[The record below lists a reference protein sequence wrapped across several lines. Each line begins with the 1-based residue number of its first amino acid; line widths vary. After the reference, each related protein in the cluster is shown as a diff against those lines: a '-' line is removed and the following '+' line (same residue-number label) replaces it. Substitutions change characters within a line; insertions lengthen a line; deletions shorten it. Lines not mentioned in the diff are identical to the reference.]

1 MSGRA
6 TTSARRRD
14 VLRFDFPEV
23 HVGTAEY
30 EEGPTGCTVLW
41 LPAGAQ
47 AAVDFRGGAVAAREL
62 ATVGPLDGWGEV
74 DAVVFAGGSTWGLD
88 AAGGVM
94 HRLLEEREGDSDFED
109 IPAVP
114 AAAVYDFSGRDN
126 TTYPDVELGMAA
138 LDAARPG
145 EAPVGRVGA
154 GRNVTVGSYFGD
166 RYAEP
171 SGQGAAFERFGDVKM
186 FALTVVNAGGN
197 VFDREGRLVAGTRD
211 PATGTRSAAWDKLR
225 AFLEHELGGRERRRG
240 TNTVL
245 SVVVTNV
252 ALDRLALLRLAV
264 MAQAA
269 LARVVDPLHTP
280 EDGDVVFA
288 LSTQSAKLPSAL
300 TVGDLGI
307 LAGKVLQDAVLDA
320 VRPA

>member
-1 MSGRA
+1 MPR
-6 TTSARRRD
+6 
-14 VLRFDFPEV
+14 VVRFDLPEV
-23 HVGTAEY
+23 SVGTAEY
-30 EEGPTGCTVLW
+30 EEGPTGCTVLAF
-41 LPAGAQ
+41 PSGAQ
-47 AAVDFRGGAVAAREL
+47 CAVDFRGGAVAAREL

-74 DAVVFAGGSTWGLD
+74 DAIVFAGGSTWGLD

-126 TTYPDVELGMAA
+126 STYPDTELGMAA
-138 LDAARPG
+138 FDAATPG
-145 EAPVGRVGA
+145 EAKVGRVGA

-171 SGQGAAFERFGDVKM
+171 SGQGAAFERFGDVKV
-186 FALTVVNAGGN
+186 FALVVVNAGGN
-197 VFDREGRLVAGTRD
+197 VFDREGRLVKGTRD
-211 PATGTRSAAWDKLR
+211 PATGERAVVYDKLR
-225 AFLEHELGGRERRRG
+225 AYLEQQAREGARPRGR
-240 TNTVL
+240 NTVL
-245 SVVVTNV
+245 GAVVTNV

-264 MAQAA
+264 MGQAA
-269 LARVVDPLHTP
+269 LARVIDPLHTP

-288 LSTQSAKLPSAL
+288 CSTQSARLPPEL
-300 TVGDLGI
+300 TAGDLGI

-320 VRPA
+320 VRAR